1 MDASFFL
8 LLSLYPSLPPSPPF
22 PFPLSLPIPLSLS
35 LLPGSVFLQILFWKK
50 AEWVYSSILVIFKG
64 IQTLPIRIVGRTS
77 RESYPLF
84 TFLYPDSS
92 PPQWIIRDVI
102 LQNVWHSLFWSWL
115 LIDMLLQKCC
125 LTDHSNLWS
134 LKQWSLTAVDP
145 GLMFQGKEGL
155 VVDYRFWGLP
165 VLDRIHAAP
174 SASCHEAL
182 PYISSFWRHSF
193 TGLHTVR
200 VWARECTREHLNLF
214 HPLST

>member
-1 MDASFFL
+1 MRLPSIAFIETLSPKSITLEPL
-8 LLSLYPSLPPSPPF
+8 LH
-22 PFPLSLPIPLSLS
+22 PI
-35 LLPGSVFLQILFWKK
+35 FWGK
-50 AEWVYSSILVIFKG
+50 YNS
-64 IQTLPIRIVGRTS
+64 RRTQ
-77 RESYPLF
+77 SY
-84 TFLYPDSS
+84 
-92 PPQWIIRDVI
+92 WII